1 MLFVIINA
9 LEFNLNANKP
19 SVKINKH
26 QLEKRTKRGGEQQKK
41 EGEEGLPS
49 VFSCVILTHFKNRYS
64 RQALEIPSLIESL
77 LSILA
82 ESTEY

>member
-19 SVKINKH
+19 SVRINKH
-26 QLEKRTKRGGEQQKK
+26 QLARRTKRGGEQQKK
-41 EGEEGLPS
+41 EGEEGLAS
-49 VFSCVILTHFKNRYS
+49 VFSSAVLTLFKNRYS
-64 RQALEIPSLIESL
+64 RQALEIPSLTESL

-82 ESTEY
+82 ESTE